1 MLYKGDEQETPPPSI
16 LQATAQKPPAP
27 PMDAARGLPTK
38 CNELTN
44 IETANL
50 YGRETL
56 PAEDLMQRYHLLA
69 PYANATNQERV
80 EAVGRNASRE
90 APECEAARGLSIVIL
105 NLNKAELIVPLVESL
120 IAIEPGFRGAG
131 MGFEVLIGDTG
142 STDPAVLALYGR
154 APSMVKVMHGLKYQF
169 SRCNNQV
176 FFAHARYDTTLF
188 LNNDVILRDHPDC
201 LMRMFRLLERRPDLG
216 MTGLCLFFPGGTVQ
230 HAGIDVFRGGP
241 LRGFCFHPHAR
252 ETMPATAAETWD
264 CLAVTAACVMIR
276 SALFR
281 QIGGFDEAYRTECQD
296 VDLCLAARRL
306 GQGVAI
312 LNAGQV
318 LHLENATRPKGSEDW
333 ADRQLFMRRWGAF
346 IEAFAL

>member
-1 MLYKGDEQETPPPSI
+1 
-16 LQATAQKPPAP
+16 
-27 PMDAARGLPTK
+27 
-38 CNELTN
+38 
-44 IETANL
+44 
-50 YGRETL
+50 
-56 PAEDLMQRYHLLA
+56 MQRYHLLA

-80 EAVGRNASRE
+80 DAVGQSGSRD
-90 APECEAARGLSIVIL
+90 APERDATRGLSIIIL
-105 NLNKAELIVPLVESL
+105 NLNKPELIVPLVESL
-120 IAIEPGFRGAG
+120 IAIEPSFRAAG
-131 MGFEVLIGDTG
+131 LGFEVLIGDTG
-142 STDPAVLALYGR
+142 STDPNVLALYDR
-154 APSMVKVMHGLKYQF
+154 APPMVTVMRGLKYQF

-201 LMRMFRLLERRPDLG
+201 LMRMFTLLERRPELG
-216 MTGLCLFFPGGTVQ
+216 LAGLCLFFPDGTVQ
-230 HAGIDVFRGGP
+230 HSGIDVFRDGP

-252 ETMPATAAETWD
+252 ETMPATAVESWD

-281 QIGGFDEAYRTECQD
+281 EIGGFDEAYRTECQD
-296 VDLCLAARRL
+296 VALCLAARRL
-306 GQGVAI
+306 GQGIAI
-312 LNAGQV
+312 LNAGHV